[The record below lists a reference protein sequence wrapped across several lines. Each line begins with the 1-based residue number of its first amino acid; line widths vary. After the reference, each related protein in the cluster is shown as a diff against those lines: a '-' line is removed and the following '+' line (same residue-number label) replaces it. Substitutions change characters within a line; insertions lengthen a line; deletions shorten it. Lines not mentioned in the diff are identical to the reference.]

1 MPKSPKTTGEHL
13 VSVYG
18 HIEGLKKEIRHIKTN
33 HLKHLHMDVEKINDK
48 FDSLLFWLIGGVGA
62 VALLFIGQVLYFLSK

>member
-1 MPKSPKTTGEHL
+1 
-13 VSVYG
+13 
-18 HIEGLKKEIRHIKTN
+18 
-33 HLKHLHMDVEKINDK
+33 MDVEKINNK